1 MEAILTL
8 AVTTGMRRGELL
20 GLHWQ
25 DIDFERGSLQ
35 VRRTMNRI
43 SGHGLRETE
52 PKTAQSRRNIVL
64 PQFVVEVLKEHR
76 ARQREECLQAG
87 DAWKDHDLVFST
99 RRGGFLDPTY
109 LLERFQKLL
118 DEASLPHMRFH
129 ELRHSAATMLL
140 SMGINAKVVQEL
152 LGHSTISMTL
162 GTYSHVLPGM
172 QRDAMDGLDD
182 FFRE

>member
-99 RRGGFLDPTY
+99 RRGGFLDP
-109 LLERFQKLL
+109 
-118 DEASLPHMRFH
+118 
-129 ELRHSAATMLL
+129 
-140 SMGINAKVVQEL
+140 
-152 LGHSTISMTL
+152 
-162 GTYSHVLPGM
+162 
-172 QRDAMDGLDD
+172 
-182 FFRE
+182 